1 MQMSNEEI
9 IRHYNQAKDKKADIE
24 ILADL
29 NLVKPEAIK
38 KILGDAGLL
47 RRKYER
53 KAPAAN
59 AECAENHSADQ
70 SADVL
75 KSADIYQRLESIIEG
90 VPEDAGEHV
99 RTCAYNLCRAMYLEY
114 LRKRLRAGND

>member
-9 IRHYNQAKDKKADIE
+9 IRHYNQAKNKKADIE
-24 ILADL
+24 VLADL
-29 NLVKPEAIK
+29 NLVKPEVIK
-38 KILGDAGLL
+38 KILGDAGVL

-59 AECAENHSADQ
+59 AECAENHSAEQ

-75 KSADIYQRLESIIEG
+75 NPADIYQRLELIVEG
-90 VPEDAGEHV
+90 VPEDAGDHV

-114 LRKRLRAGND
+114 LRKRLGAGND